1 MTPDWDLS
9 SLKHA
14 AGKLGGELERRPGR
28 DGSEWVRLRFPAD
41 PETRQQLKRL
51 LSLGDPEAVLE
62 RPFDALDP
70 GMEEVLRAIKEFMRA
85 LAAREMDRAQEILLS
100 LSQDKERGLYQEI
113 GTLAR
118 ELHDSLRNFLT
129 TLDPTLKEIV
139 EDRIPDSG
147 HRLEHII
154 ELTENAANTT
164 LDHVETLQKRNDT
177 FREKLVELRRQVL
190 ALHAFGD
197 PAREKLEQMEQ
208 LLAAMDD
215 SAARTRDDLITLLT
229 AQDYQDITGQIIMKI
244 ITLLREM
251 ESKLVHLITS
261 FGVRPN
267 QPREVPEEQLYGPAH
282 KSREAALHSQN
293 DVDAMLAE
301 FGF

>member
-1 MTPDWDLS
+1 
-9 SLKHA
+9 
-14 AGKLGGELERRPGR
+14 
-28 DGSEWVRLRFPAD
+28 
-41 PETRQQLKRL
+41 
-51 LSLGDPEAVLE
+51 
-62 RPFDALDP
+62 
-70 GMEEVLRAIKEFMRA
+70 
-85 LAAREMDRAQEILLS
+85 
-100 LSQDKERGLYQEI
+100 
-113 GTLAR
+113 
-118 ELHDSLRNFLT
+118 
-129 TLDPTLKEIV
+129 
-139 EDRIPDSG
+139 
-147 HRLEHII
+147 
-154 ELTENAANTT
+154 
-164 LDHVETLQKRNDT
+164 
-177 FREKLVELRRQVL
+177 VL